1 MPDLLEQRLEFE
13 KMVERFSSGVFDPG
27 DYEEFAKLSAVLLI
41 EIVKHIDWQKAQEQQ
56 QKESEKVLESAVAVE
71 TPTNEQQSS
80 GEQVLETSPP
90 IPAQA
95 SKTPQQATEQAPEF
109 NIHTQVQAHEQ
120 SNVPIQEPDT
130 AVEQRIHEHIH
141 KQQREQELDFD
152 ELEQRIK
159 SSVLPQVD
167 ALMRSHSQQIQTDIE
182 SKIEQF
188 VSDNLDLKSVFRVE
202 RRLTKVAFRLALLG
216 GLVVVTLSL
225 AIVFMMPLVRVEPLL
240 IDFANADKHF
250 AIIQKADSK
259 IEQNEALMRSLVGS
273 YILNRE
279 TINHIDEKERYES
292 VRLQSSP
299 SVHQT
304 FEHLIASEH
313 SIYTNEAIDREVKI
327 VNISIFKKG
336 KAQNIA
342 TSDVVVKL
350 FNQGYLSYEKRYRI
364 TLSFKF
370 LKNLK
375 FDYNSMPKNP
385 TGFQVLQYSITEIAT
400 IKPLDETHKI
410 RKPPRS
416 KIIYKEQENKGEGQ
430 WE

>member
-1 MPDLLEQRLEFE
+1 MPELLEQRLEFE
-13 KMVERFSSGVFDPG
+13 KMAERFSSGVFDPG

-80 GEQVLETSPP
+80 GEQVSEASPP
-90 IPAQA
+90 IPVQE
-95 SKTPQQATEQAPEF
+95 SPTPQQATQQAPES
-109 NIHTQVQAHEQ
+109 NATQAQAHEQ
-120 SNVPIQEPDT
+120 SNAPIQEPDT
-130 AVEQRIHEHIH
+130 AVAQRIHEHIS
-141 KQQREQELDFD
+141 KQQREQKLDFD

-182 SKIEQF
+182 SKIGQF
-188 VSDNLDLKSVFRVE
+188 VGDNLDLKSVFRVE

-292 VRLQSSP
+292 VRLQSSAG
-299 SVHQT
+299 VYQT

-430 WE
+430 